1 MHRTELTDVATHE
14 AKTLSVSL
22 FRRLAD
28 LDEGGTEYSYVRN
41 TLVELNLSLVKY
53 AARRFRGRSEPMED
67 IIQVGTIGLIKA
79 INRFDPDRG
88 VEFTSFAMP
97 TISGEIKRF
106 FRDTS
111 WAVKVPRRLQEL
123 RIDTAKAHDALE
135 QDLGREPTDAELADH
150 LQVSPAELAEGR
162 KAAHA
167 YSACSLDA
175 PVQDDGGD
183 RDVPAG
189 RPSLGEEEA
198 AYDRIECLESLKP
211 ILAGLPERERTLLAL
226 RFGQELTQSEI
237 GDRLG
242 LSQMHVSRL
251 LARTLTRLR
260 TGLLTEEE
268 DPAEGAP
275 TAQGSTE
282 TPGAAELPGTPTAS
296 APGEP
301 PAPATAA
308 GRPSSGR
315 APQSPARPS
324 CRAARPQKAPSP
336 SPLRAVPARSARALP
351 AAPGCRAADA
361 GDARNCR
368 H

>member
-14 AKTLSVSL
+14 ARSLSVAL
-22 FRRLAD
+22 FQRLAG
-28 LDEGGTEYSYVRN
+28 LEEGSTEFSYVRN

-67 IIQVGTIGLIKA
+67 IVQVGTIGLIKA
-79 INRFDPDRG
+79 INRFDPERG

-135 QDLGREPTDAELADH
+135 QDLGREPTDAELAAQLH
-150 LQVSPAELAEGR
+150 VSAEELAEGR

-167 YSACSLDA
+167 YSARSLDA
-175 PVQDDGGD
+175 PVQDDGD
-183 RDVPAG
+183 RDAYAG
-189 RPSLGEEEA
+189 RPALGEEDG

-237 GDRLG
+237 GERLG

-251 LARTLTRLR
+251 LNRTLARLR
-260 TGLLTEEE
+260 TGLLTDADHDEADEDRKTDDDHKAGAASGE
-268 DPAEGAP
+268 ADHRAARDHTPAEARAADPAA
-275 TAQGSTE
+275 
-282 TPGAAELPGTPTAS
+282 TPGS
-296 APGEP
+296 
-301 PAPATAA
+301 PA
-308 GRPSSGR
+308 
-315 APQSPARPS
+315 QESPARPS
-324 CRAARPQKAPSP
+324 CRAARPRTAAHPS
-336 SPLRAVPARSARALP
+336 SVRAVPPRSVRALP
-351 AAPGCRAADA
+351 AATGRRAAA
-361 GDARNCR
+361 GGEPRDCR